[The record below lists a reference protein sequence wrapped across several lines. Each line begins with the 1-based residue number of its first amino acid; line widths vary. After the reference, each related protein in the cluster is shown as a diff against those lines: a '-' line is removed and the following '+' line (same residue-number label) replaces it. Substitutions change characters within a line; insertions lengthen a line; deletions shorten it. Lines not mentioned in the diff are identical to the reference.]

1 MSETLY
7 DDFLGGSSETGEVG
21 SLGWSHTS
29 AGTGGVARSASS
41 ADHPGIVALASGN
54 VSGDVTSLH
63 LGTSASQVTID
74 VGAVLRM
81 AWTARLVAT
90 TSQRARLG
98 LGTDL
103 GAANWGAGG
112 VWFRYDSG
120 ISANWF
126 FVVRSGGVS
135 ASTDTGVAASTSW
148 LTLAC
153 TQVPAG
159 TWNWSILDTSGT
171 ETTGTVSAG
180 APAAGTVLVVGA
192 SIETLTAAAKT
203 LAIDEFG
210 LRYARAGARK
220 YLGG

>member
-7 DDFLGGSSETGEVG
+7 DDFFGGSSETGEVG
-21 SLGWSHTS
+21 ALGWSHTT
-29 AGTGGVARSASS
+29 AGTGAVARSASS

-54 VSGDVTSLH
+54 VSGDVTSLY

-74 VGAVLRM
+74 VGAVLRK

-90 TSQRARLG
+90 TNERARFG

-103 GAANWGAGG
+103 GAADWGADG

-120 ISANWF
+120 VSANWY

-148 LTLAC
+148 LTFAC

-180 APAAGTVLVVGA
+180 APAAGTVLAVGA

-210 LRYARAGARK
+210 FRYARSGARR
-220 YLGG
+220 YLGA